1 MFLNTWDE
9 VCSDKTIINRNIQVL
24 NLYNS
29 YMEHDKLTKS
39 TLNVLAIV
47 ALAYNYNHLKLS
59 LFYKTECFTSIQN
72 KIV

>member
-1 MFLNTWDE
+1 
-9 VCSDKTIINRNIQVL
+9 
-24 NLYNS
+24 
-29 YMEHDKLTKS
+29 MECDKLTKS

-47 ALAYNYNHLKLS
+47 ALAYKCNHLKLS